1 VPHHEEPDVD
11 LESDARPAARR
22 PRTDLTGVRA
32 LTEIGRRTLAPMDV
46 VVSPEARRFAAGRG
60 GIVYVR
66 SHSHRCCAGPL
77 TLLDTTTEAP
87 TDAGAFV
94 DLPAGDLTV
103 RYCGDPEAGPHVL
116 TIALRGSFRR
126 RLVSYWDGCAFK
138 P

>member
-1 VPHHEEPDVD
+1 
-11 LESDARPAARR
+11 
-22 PRTDLTGVRA
+22 
-32 LTEIGRRTLAPMDV
+32 MDV
-46 VVSPEARRFAAGRG
+46 VVSPAARNFASGRG

-87 TDAGAFV
+87 VDPGPFV
-94 DLPAGDLTV
+94 DVPAGDLTV

-116 TIALRGSFRR
+116 AIELRGSLRR

>member
-1 VPHHEEPDVD
+1 
-11 LESDARPAARR
+11 
-22 PRTDLTGVRA
+22 
-32 LTEIGRRTLAPMDV
+32 MDV
-46 VVSPEARRFAAGRG
+46 VVSPEARSFAAERG

-77 TLLDTTTEAP
+77 ILLDTTTEAP
-87 TDAGAFV
+87 THSGAFV

-103 RYCGDPEAGPHVL
+103 RYSGDPEAGPHVL

>member
-1 VPHHEEPDVD
+1 
-11 LESDARPAARR
+11 
-22 PRTDLTGVRA
+22 
-32 LTEIGRRTLAPMDV
+32 MDV
-46 VVSPEARRFAAGRG
+46 VVSPEARTFAAGHG

-66 SHSHRCCAGPL
+66 SHSHRCCASPL
-77 TLLDTTTEAP
+77 TLLDTTTDAP
-87 TDAGAFV
+87 SDAGPFV

-116 TIALRGSFRR
+116 TIELRGSFRR

>member
-1 VPHHEEPDVD
+1 V
-11 LESDARPAARR
+11 
-22 PRTDLTGVRA
+22 
-32 LTEIGRRTLAPMDV
+32 DV
-46 VVSPEARRFAAGRG
+46 VVSPEARRFAVGRG

-87 TDAGAFV
+87 TATGAFV

-103 RYCGDPEAGPHVL
+103 RYCGDPAAGPHVL
-116 TIALRGSFRR
+116 TIALRGAFRR